1 MFVAGLPSMRDS
13 LTNPVHVYEGDDALI
28 TCVVRDIGENT
39 IMWKKED
46 RERHSTRVLTAVDK
60 RVTADKRFAV
70 LHDSCKNNIKVFL
83 RHLSNQATKR
93 TQFSY
98 KNDRGRDSKPKDK
111 SRTNRFPTYR
121 KIEFFSD
128 AETNLLNL

>member
-1 MFVAGLPSMRDS
+1 MKLFSGYNKDIYSFFFFLTRMCFVSGLPSMRDS

-46 RERHSTRVLTAVDK
+46 RERHSMRVLTAGDK

-70 LHDSCKNNIKVFL
+70 LHDSCKHNI
-83 RHLSNQATKR
+83 
-93 TQFSY
+93 
-98 KNDRGRDSKPKDK
+98 
-111 SRTNRFPTYR
+111 
-121 KIEFFSD
+121 
-128 AETNLLNL
+128 